1 MHFESHLES
10 DYKQNGEEGGA
21 LGIIMG
27 SDKKVMGI
35 PQLIHFQTMI
45 TTGALFLGL
54 MGVKLISSEASV
66 NNIAVT
72 LSIAVLALFLLI
84 FSADFFIE
92 GAKGLARRGGLPE
105 VVIGLTIVSIGTS
118 LPEILVSGSA
128 ASNIAEQP
136 ELADFA
142 IGGILGSVF
151 VQITLIMGIVVVNR
165 GLKIRES
172 WLKRDGQIMLL
183 SVLILS
189 FFLITEKTLQHWEAG
204 ILVTLY
210 VVYITWLLTNRK
222 EIQAE
227 EMADMDPADLQGSS
241 WSTAAYLVMV
251 VLGLAFAVFSAE
263 QLVKYAQDIALELNV
278 SDAIVGTTVSGI
290 GTSLP
295 ELTIALMA
303 AKRSQGVAIGTLIGS
318 NITDPLFSIGIA
330 GLIAPLAITDAGHDL
345 IIYIIMPFTVVGCLS
360 ALLMMRTAY
369 EFRKWEGWVMISI
382 YGAFLIA
389 LELHRRG
396 ILAF

>member
-1 MHFESHLES
+1 MES
-10 DYKQNGEEGGA
+10 DQ
-21 LGIIMG
+21 
-27 SDKKVMGI
+27 KVMGI
-35 PQLIHFQTMI
+35 PQLVHFQTLI

-54 MGVKLISSEASV
+54 IGLKVISAELSA

-72 LSIAVLALFLLI
+72 LSIAILALFLLI

-118 LPEILVSGSA
+118 LPEILVTSSA
-128 ASNIAEQP
+128 ANTIGSDPA
-136 ELADFA
+136 LADFA

-189 FFLITEKTLQHWEAG
+189 FFLITEGTLQQWEAG

-227 EMADMDPADLQGSS
+227 ELEYVEPTETHGSS
-241 WSTAAYLVMV
+241 WSTTAYIVMV
-251 VLGLAFAVFSAE
+251 IVGLSFAVFAAE
-263 QLVKYAQDIALELNV
+263 QLVNYAQLIA
-278 SDAIVGTTVSGI
+278 SDLGVPEAVVGTTVSGI

-303 AKRSQGVAIGTLIGS
+303 ARRSQGVAIGTLIGS
-318 NITDPLFSIGIA
+318 NITDPLLSIGIA
-330 GLIAPLAITDAGHDL
+330 GLIHPLVITAGGYDL
-345 IIYIIMPFTVVGCLS
+345 IIYIIMPFTVIGCLS

-369 EFRKWEGWVMISI
+369 EFRKWEGWIMISI
-382 YGAFLIA
+382 YVAFLIS
-389 LELHRRG
+389 LELYRRG
-396 ILAF
+396 IIVFG

>member
-1 MHFESHLES
+1 MES
-10 DYKQNGEEGGA
+10 DQ
-21 LGIIMG
+21 
-27 SDKKVMGI
+27 KVMGI
-35 PQLIHFQTMI
+35 PQLVHFQTLI

-54 MGVKLISSEASV
+54 IGLKVISAELSA

-72 LSIAVLALFLLI
+72 LSIAILALFLLI

-118 LPEILVSGSA
+118 LPEILVTSSA
-128 ASNIAEQP
+128 ANTIGSDPA
-136 ELADFA
+136 LADFA

-189 FFLITEKTLQHWEAG
+189 FFLITEGTLQQWEAG

-227 EMADMDPADLQGSS
+227 ELEYVEPTETQGSS
-241 WSTAAYLVMV
+241 WSTTAYIVMV
-251 VLGLAFAVFSAE
+251 IIGLSFAVFAAE
-263 QLVKYAQDIALELNV
+263 QLVNYAQLIA
-278 SDAIVGTTVSGI
+278 SDLGVPEAVVGTTVSGI

-318 NITDPLFSIGIA
+318 NITDPLLSIGIA
-330 GLIAPLAITDAGHDL
+330 GLIHPLAITAGGYDL
-345 IIYIIMPFTVVGCLS
+345 IIYIIMPFTVIGCLS

-369 EFRKWEGWVMISI
+369 EFRKWEGWIMISI
-382 YGAFLIA
+382 YVAFLLS
-389 LELHRRG
+389 LELYRRG
-396 ILAF
+396 IIVFG

>member
-1 MHFESHLES
+1 MES
-10 DYKQNGEEGGA
+10 DQ
-21 LGIIMG
+21 
-27 SDKKVMGI
+27 KVMGI
-35 PQLIHFQTMI
+35 PQLVHFQTLI

-54 MGVKLISSEASV
+54 IGLKVISAELSA

-72 LSIAVLALFLLI
+72 LSIAILALFLLI

-118 LPEILVSGSA
+118 LPEILVTSSA
-128 ASNIAEQP
+128 ASTIGSDPA
-136 ELADFA
+136 LADFA

-189 FFLITEKTLQHWEAG
+189 FFLITEGTLQQWEAG

-210 VVYITWLLTNRK
+210 VIYITWLLTNRK

-227 EMADMDPADLQGSS
+227 EMEYVEPTETHGSS
-241 WSTAAYLVMV
+241 WSTTAYIVMV
-251 VLGLAFAVFSAE
+251 IVGLSFAVFAAE
-263 QLVKYAQDIALELNV
+263 QLVNYAQLIA
-278 SDAIVGTTVSGI
+278 SDLGVPEAVVGTTVSGI

-318 NITDPLFSIGIA
+318 NITDPLLSIGIA
-330 GLIAPLAITDAGHDL
+330 GLVHPLAITAGGYDL
-345 IIYIIMPFTVVGCLS
+345 IIYIIMPFTIIGCLS

-369 EFRKWEGWVMISI
+369 EFRKWEGWIMISI
-382 YGAFLIA
+382 YVAFLLS
-389 LELHRRG
+389 LELYRRG
-396 ILAF
+396 IIAFG